1 LDLDCK
7 TCGGI
12 PVKRLP
18 PSERAPTRAELC
30 CLCPVTWSYRSG
42 RFEGSTLLLIGL
54 HGLEM
59 NKRNFPIL
67 PRTKRLAYARQAK
80 QKDPR
85 RVSISLLCDL
95 KRRACRHL
103 NLGMAPQLHEKTLSV
118 GRPGYCGNHV
128 RRHPGARL
136 AAGPDLRCGVFL
148 RNEQ

>member
-1 LDLDCK
+1 M
-7 TCGGI
+7 
-12 PVKRLP
+12 R
-18 PSERAPTRAELC
+18 
-30 CLCPVTWSYRSG
+30 
-42 RFEGSTLLLIGL
+42 
-54 HGLEM
+54 
-59 NKRNFPIL
+59 
-67 PRTKRLAYARQAK
+67 RTKETFQSFEDETSRVRASTK